1 CFEASRALDTLN
13 SVPQNKSAK
22 ETTQELLDA
31 VDRFTGNAEPS
42 DDETVLFF
50 KMKKYGKLREITER
64 RQTR

>member
-1 CFEASRALDTLN
+1 METLN
-13 SVPQNKSAK
+13 AVPQNKSAK

-50 KMKKYGKLREITER
+50 KMKEYGKLREFAEC
-64 RQTR
+64 QATR